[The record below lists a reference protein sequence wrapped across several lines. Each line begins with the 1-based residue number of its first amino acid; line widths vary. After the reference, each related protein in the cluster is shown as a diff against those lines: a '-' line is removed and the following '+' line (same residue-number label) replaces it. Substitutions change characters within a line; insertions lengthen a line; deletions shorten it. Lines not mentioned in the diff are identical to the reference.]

1 MRKLLEALVDE
12 NGHLTLFTDFEFYDA
27 VENPAP
33 SETAARRQLDSISR
47 MAIEGMVPVIW
58 RDRNYRVSKAIRYLS
73 QAEVIT
79 CAEPY
84 DNAEHL
90 WAALMF
96 DYIPHYEKFA
106 DKLKIPYGYDPS
118 RIIRP
123 IIGGSGIST
132 MPLSGVED
140 LFADNVP
147 SGGSFPPSVFPFP
160 GFGGSGFGSGGNY
173 N

>member
-12 NGHLTLFTDFEFYDA
+12 NGHLTLYTDFEFYDA

-33 SETAARRQLDSISR
+33 SKKAAKKQLDSISR

-90 WAALMF
+90 WSALMF

-106 DKLKIPYGYDPS
+106 DGLKIPYGYDPS

-123 IIGGSGIST
+123 IIGGNG
-132 MPLSGVED
+132 LSAIPFSNAEE
-140 LFADNVP
+140 LFSIGLP
-147 SGGSFPPSVFPFP
+147 TGSSFPPSGFP
-160 GFGGSGFGSGGNY
+160 GFGGKGFGSGGKFS
-173 N
+173 